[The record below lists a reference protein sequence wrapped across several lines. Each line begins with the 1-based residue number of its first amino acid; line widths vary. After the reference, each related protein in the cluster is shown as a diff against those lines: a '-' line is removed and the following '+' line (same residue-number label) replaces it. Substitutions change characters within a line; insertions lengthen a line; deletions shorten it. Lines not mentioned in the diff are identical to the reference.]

1 MTVIDG
7 TSVFPGIAVG
17 PLRFFKKATIEINRE
32 TTNTVE
38 NEVLRFE
45 GARAL
50 AIKQLGDLYI
60 KASKDAGE
68 EIAALFEVHKM
79 MLDDPDFYEQV
90 ISMITDQKV
99 SAEYAV
105 DEVSRALSELFSSMD
120 DAYMKERAADIL
132 DISKRVQIALAPEKH
147 QPFTLETPSIVAADD
162 LAPSETIQLERHLI
176 LGFAMAEG
184 SLNSHTSILARSMG
198 IPAIIGAGKKLGQ
211 QWDNKPAI
219 LDGTTGLLYIE
230 PDEET
235 VKTMNRKIDELQ
247 NELNVLETL
256 KGKPNITKDGKEI
269 DIYANVLDL
278 SGVKD
283 ALESDAGG
291 IGLFRS
297 EFLYL
302 QDTDYPTENEQFVIY
317 RQAAEQMGGKRVV
330 IRTLDIGADKKVSYF
345 KLPAEENPAMG
356 MRAIRI
362 CLTRPEVFKTQ
373 LRALYRASA
382 FGNIAIMFP
391 MIISTGEVEE
401 IKQILEEVKTE
412 LRSEGID
419 FNENIEIG
427 IMIETPASVI
437 ISDELAKMVDFFS
450 IGTNDLTQYTL
461 AIDRQNHSL
470 ERFCDTHHPAVLKM
484 IKMTVDAAHNA
495 GIWCGICGELASDPA
510 LTETFLRMGVD
521 ELSVSSGVVLKVRNK
536 VRSLDLR

>member
-1 MTVIDG
+1 MLIIEG
-7 TSVFPGIAVG
+7 TSVFSGVAIG
-17 PLRFFKKATIEINRE
+17 PLRFFKRAIIEIDRHTDRPPE
-32 TTNTVE
+32 D
-38 NEVLRFE
+38 EVLRFE
-45 GARAL
+45 GARVVAMT
-50 AIKQLGDLYI
+50 QLGDLYE

-79 MLDDPDFYEQV
+79 MLDDPDFFEQV

-105 DEVSRALSELFSSMD
+105 DEVSKGLSEVFSSID
-120 DAYMKERAADIL
+120 DAYMKERAIDIL

-147 QPFTLETPSIVAADD
+147 QPFTISTPSIIASDD
-162 LAPSETIQLERHLI
+162 LAPSETMQLDRHLI
-176 LGFAMAEG
+176 LAFAMREG
-184 SLNSHTSILARSMG
+184 SLNSHTSILAKSMG
-198 IPAIIGAGKKLGQ
+198 IPAIIGAGSKLDDKY
-211 QWDNKPAI
+211 DNTDAI
-219 LDGTTGLLYIE
+219 LDGTTGKLYIE
-230 PDEET
+230 PDKET
-235 VKTMNRKIDELQ
+235 TEAMNLKKEQLQ
-247 NELNVLETL
+247 NEQKELETL
-256 KGKPNITKDGKEI
+256 RGLPNATLDGQEI

-283 ALESDAGG
+283 AIANDAGG

-302 QDTDYPTENEQFVIY
+302 EEHDYPTENEQFIVY
-317 RQAAEQMGGKRVV
+317 KLAAEQMEGKRVI
-330 IRTLDIGADKKVSYF
+330 IRTLDIGADKQVPYF
-345 KLPAEENPAMG
+345 DLPPEENPAMG

-362 CLTRPEVFKTQ
+362 CLTRPDVFKTQ

-401 IKQILEEVKTE
+401 IKQIVEEVKAE
-412 LRSEGID
+412 LKSEKID
-419 FNENIEIG
+419 FNEDVELG

-437 ISDELAKMVDFFS
+437 ISDELAKIVDFFS

-461 AIDRQNHSL
+461 AVDRQNRLL

-495 GIWCGICGELASDPA
+495 GIWCGICGELAGDLV

-521 ELSVSSGVVLKVRNK
+521 ELSVSSSMILKLREK
-536 VRSLDLR
+536 VRSLDLS